1 MFLANSILLTFSPRK
16 CVMVCTSEDYGTL
29 SCPAFQI
36 LSMLPSWRSIMFVSQ
51 HFLPSLLLLMLSSR
65 QALFPTFWLLL
76 LLPFADLFRLH
87 LTSPV
92 LVVNSFE
99 VFTDLF
105 HRVSHSLGFYQRFGF
120 EFSSFLP
127 VLVSFPD
134 SVWEP
139 TWLSVV
145 LLLRCTDGG
154 CSVCP

>member
-16 CVMVCTSEDYGTL
+16 CVMVCTSGDYGTL

-36 LSMLPSWRSIMFVSQ
+36 LSMLPCWRSIMVVSQ
-51 HFLPSLLLLMLSSR
+51 HFLPSLLLLMLSLR
-65 QALFPTFWLLL
+65 QALFPTFQLML
-76 LLPFADLFRLH
+76 LLPFADLFRLY

-105 HRVSHSLGFYQRFGF
+105 HRVSHSIGFYRHFGF
-120 EFSSFLP
+120 EFSSFSP

-139 TWLSVV
+139 TWFSVV
-145 LLLRCTDGG
+145 LLLGCTDGG